1 MIATRCRTIRRLK
14 CTLWI
19 IQESKKQE
27 LSHSDDIWMV
37 FHDKIAKVIEDEIKL
52 LIGHG
57 FQHVALEDRKRNF
70 CLFAPSL

>member
-1 MIATRCRTIRRLK
+1 
-14 CTLWI
+14 
-19 IQESKKQE
+19 
-27 LSHSDDIWMV
+27 MV

-57 FQHVALEDRKRNF
+57 FKHIALEDRKRNF